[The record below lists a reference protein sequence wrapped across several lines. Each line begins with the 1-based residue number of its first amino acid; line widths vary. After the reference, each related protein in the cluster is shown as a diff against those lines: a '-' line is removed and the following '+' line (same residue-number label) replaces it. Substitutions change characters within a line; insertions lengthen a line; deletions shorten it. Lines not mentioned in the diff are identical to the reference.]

1 MVSVSPPRPRV
12 LVVEDNESIRVAV
25 AADIGASGALVHECA
40 DGSELEKVL
49 DSFRPDLVILDIM
62 LPGRDGIELMKV
74 VRGASSAGV
83 ILLTAR
89 DAVEDRVHGLAAGA
103 DDYVVKP
110 FAMAELL
117 ARVDSVLRRLGR
129 VPSAVTV
136 GDIVLD
142 TNSGDATRGGHDLEL
157 TTTEWRLLSYL
168 AAQRGRTVSKTQILT
183 QVWGYDNY
191 DANLVEVHVS
201 ALRRKLEAH
210 GPRVVHTRRGIGYV
224 LTA

>member
-1 MVSVSPPRPRV
+1 MSPPRPRV

-25 AADIGASGALVHECA
+25 AADVDASGALVHECS
-40 DGSELEKVL
+40 DGRELEKLL

-74 VRGASSAGV
+74 VRGTSSAGV

-117 ARVDSVLRRLGR
+117 ARVESVLRRMGR